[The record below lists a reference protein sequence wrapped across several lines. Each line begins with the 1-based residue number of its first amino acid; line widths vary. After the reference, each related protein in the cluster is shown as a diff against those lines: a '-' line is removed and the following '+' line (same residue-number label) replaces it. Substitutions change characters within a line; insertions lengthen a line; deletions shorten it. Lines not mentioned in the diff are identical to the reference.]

1 MFCLFVCFVCFI
13 LFYAFLVVLFVI
25 IVFLSN
31 LYSKD
36 REIARGEHDH
46 SLTITPPNSGI
57 VM

>member
-1 MFCLFVCFVCFI
+1 MFLFVCLFCLF
-13 LFYAFLVVLFVI
+13 AFLVVLFVI
-25 IVFLSN
+25 VVFLSN

-36 REIARGEHDH
+36 REIARGEHYH